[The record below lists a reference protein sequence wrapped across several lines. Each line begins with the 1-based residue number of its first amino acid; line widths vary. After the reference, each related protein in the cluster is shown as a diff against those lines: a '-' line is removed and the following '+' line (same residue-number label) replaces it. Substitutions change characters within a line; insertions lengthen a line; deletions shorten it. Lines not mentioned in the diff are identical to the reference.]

1 MSDNEY
7 TEVVVEGVTITI
19 PRAHN
24 RVDNQ
29 VIYTENITRENG
41 NNENVH
47 YLWSIIKSWS
57 LEDIYI

>member
-29 VIYTENITRENG
+29 VILTENIV
-41 NNENVH
+41 NNEK
-47 YLWSIIKSWS
+47 YTGCPK
-57 LEDIYI
+57 